1 MKNFYPEMNILERIK
16 KYLNEV
22 GKHPWVV
29 GFNANGASK
38 EALIAWRMLFVE
50 EKLAISKNNPFVA
63 ERKKYL
69 LKLRRQGFS
78 QPVLMELSGLSM
90 GTIKRILLKKETKN
104 G

>member
-1 MKNFYPEMNILERIK
+1 MNILERIR
-16 KYLNEV
+16 KYLDSE
-22 GKHPWVV
+22 GAYPWGL
-29 GFNANGASK
+29 GFDKNSDSASK
-38 EALIAWRMLFVE
+38 EVLVAWGLLSIE
-50 EKLAISKNNPFVA
+50 EKLAISKNNPFIA

-78 QPVLMELSGLSM
+78 QPVLIELSGLSM